1 MQEEYAKAP
10 KDLTR
15 NVYTRKINDII
26 GQLKTQEKQ
35 IAGTVSDIKEI
46 QGKTGHLV
54 HAVKMLDEQLED
66 LVFHEAKKQTVS
78 KNIYKDLQAFK
89 QAFDVLV
96 TALQQQVNVR
106 NQLREVEK
114 KTMDMRLKFKELNME
129 SLENDIR
136 NVRKENDVLE
146 RKIGKK

>member
-1 MQEEYAKAP
+1 M
-10 KDLTR
+10 
-15 NVYTRKINDII
+15 
-26 GQLKTQEKQ
+26 
-35 IAGTVSDIKEI
+35 
-46 QGKTGHLV
+46 
-54 HAVKMLDEQLED
+54 
-66 LVFHEAKKQTVS
+66 
-78 KNIYKDLQAFK
+78 
-89 QAFDVLV
+89 
-96 TALQQQVNVR
+96 R